1 LAASVGHKTNCH
13 FLPNSVIFHF
23 ANVTSLLS
31 VVKKALFTYFS
42 LTKLNKAFTMELN
55 WIDKALE
62 LVMAY
67 APKFILAIVVLQV
80 GMWLIGKVG
89 KALSSVLQ
97 RQKVDDSLRPFLI
110 SLIEVGLKVMLL
122 LSVAGMVG
130 IETTSFVAIFGALAF
145 AIGMALQGSLGNF
158 ASGVM
163 IMLFRPYKVG
173 DLVTIQATTGDV
185 EGIHMF
191 NTTLL
196 TLDNRR
202 IIIPNSAVTS
212 GTITNISGQ
221 GVIRVDMLY
230 AVSPREDLN
239 RVRSVIQSVAAA
251 CPQVLKDRGTDILVH
266 DFSELNTRFDV
277 RPWCKSE
284 HYWDVYYFFQENLK
298 KEFTKQGIEAP
309 ISPLELIAAH

>member
-1 LAASVGHKTNCH
+1 VG
-13 FLPNSVIFHF
+13 L
-23 ANVTSLLS
+23 
-31 VVKKALFTYFS
+31 
-42 LTKLNKAFTMELN
+42 
-55 WIDKALE
+55 
-62 LVMAY
+62 
-67 APKFILAIVVLQV
+67 
-80 GMWLIGKVG
+80 WLIGKMG
-89 KALSSVLQ
+89 TLLSNVLQ

-110 SLIEVGLKVMLL
+110 SLTEVGLKVMLL

-173 DLVTIQATTGDV
+173 DLVTIQNTTGNV
-185 EGIHMF
+185 EGIHIF

-202 IIIPNSAVTS
+202 IIIPNSTVTS

-239 RVRSVIQSVAAA
+239 RVRGIIQNIANA
-251 CPQVLKDRGTDILVH
+251 CPKVVQSHPTDILVH

-284 HYWDVYYFFQENLK
+284 HYWDVYYYFQEQLK
-298 KEFTKQGIEAP
+298 KEFTRQGIEAP
-309 ISPLELIAAH
+309 ISPLELLAAH